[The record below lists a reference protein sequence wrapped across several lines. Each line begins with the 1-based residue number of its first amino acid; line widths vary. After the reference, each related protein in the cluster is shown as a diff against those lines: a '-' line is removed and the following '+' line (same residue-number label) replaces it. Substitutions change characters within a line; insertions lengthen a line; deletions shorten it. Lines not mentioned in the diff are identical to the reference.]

1 MIYRANSSSCH
12 YTPSRVCSPVK
23 VGNVQPTS
31 TPRFQVFS
39 AHAEVIHHSLEKE
52 LEMSYVASIIIR
64 DAVEKPEDVATQ
76 AKNLIA
82 SYFSSEKEFPSV
94 RVHVTPIKQRRDL
107 GIVEIDIS
115 QSRERERLDLLKK
128 VFMKL
133 CAETNWGMELDW
145 DGIEVVLSGDFEYL
159 RRPRGNADPVAFDPY
174 SDEEQD
180 NPYWERETQLA
191 ADD

>member
-1 MIYRANSSSCH
+1 M
-12 YTPSRVCSPVK
+12 
-23 VGNVQPTS
+23 
-31 TPRFQVFS
+31 
-39 AHAEVIHHSLEKE
+39 
-52 LEMSYVASIIIR
+52 
-64 DAVEKPEDVATQ
+64 
-76 AKNLIA
+76 
-82 SYFSSEKEFPSV
+82 
-94 RVHVTPIKQRRDL
+94 TPIKQRHDL

-128 VFMKL
+128 IFMKL

-145 DGIEVVLSGDFEYL
+145 DGIEVVLPGDFEYL
-159 RRPRGNADPVAFDPY
+159 RRPSGNADPVVFDLY

>member
-1 MIYRANSSSCH
+1 ML
-12 YTPSRVCSPVK
+12 PG
-23 VGNVQPTS
+23 GNVQPTS
-31 TPRFQVFS
+31 TPQFQVFS
-39 AHAEVIHHSLEKE
+39 VHAEVIHHSPGKK
-52 LEMSYVASIIIR
+52 LEMSYIASIIIR
-64 DAVEKPEDVATQ
+64 DAAEKPEDVATQ

-107 GIVEIDIS
+107 GIIEIDIS

-128 VFMKL
+128 IFMKL
-133 CAETNWGMELDW
+133 CAETDWGMELDW

-159 RRPRGNADPVAFDPY
+159 RRPRGTSDPVVFDPY

-180 NPYWERETQLA
+180 NPYWER
-191 ADD
+191 

>member
-1 MIYRANSSSCH
+1 
-12 YTPSRVCSPVK
+12 
-23 VGNVQPTS
+23 
-31 TPRFQVFS
+31 
-39 AHAEVIHHSLEKE
+39 
-52 LEMSYVASIIIR
+52 MSYIASIIIR
-64 DAVEKPEDVATQ
+64 ATAEKPEDVATQ

-82 SYFSSEKEFPSV
+82 LYFSSEKEFPSV

-128 VFMKL
+128 IFMKL

-145 DGIEVVLSGDFEYL
+145 DSIEVVLSGDFEYL

>member
-1 MIYRANSSSCH
+1 
-12 YTPSRVCSPVK
+12 
-23 VGNVQPTS
+23 
-31 TPRFQVFS
+31 
-39 AHAEVIHHSLEKE
+39 
-52 LEMSYVASIIIR
+52 MSYIASIIIR
-64 DAVEKPEDVATQ
+64 DTAEKPEDVATQ

-82 SYFSSEKEFPSV
+82 LYFSSEKEFPSV

-128 VFMKL
+128 IFMKL

-159 RRPRGNADPVAFDPY
+159 RRPRGNSDPVVFDPY

-180 NPYWERETQLA
+180 NPYWERKTQLA